1 MFKNK
6 FDSVSAHTLITEV
19 FRLQKL
25 SNELCSTCTRLSS
38 WSNKHMR
45 EYLLSAGED
54 ISSLAND
61 MAKVN
66 KTDQNLYYPWEF
78 DILFRYSDLWATG
91 VNLPMCVNFGHVA
104 KTSGFQMIRM
114 TKIYF
119 SGSERVE
126 WGSRKTNTTPPPS
139 WSNDAS
145 HQLNW
150 RSYNRSWI
158 RIWILSLYRSSVNK
172 DTSYLGRPHKYGI
185 SSKSIWY

>member
-1 MFKNK
+1 MFNL
-6 FDSVSAHTLITEV
+6 VSAHTLITEV

-66 KTDQNLYYPWEF
+66 KTAQNLYYPWEF

-91 VNLPMCVNFGHVA
+91 VNLPMCVNFGHVPKQA
-104 KTSGFQMIRM
+104 GFRWSKWRKFTFQDL
-114 TKIYF
+114 K
-119 SGSERVE
+119 E
-126 WGSRKTNTTPPPS
+126 WNGDPEKRTPLHRR
-139 WSNDAS
+139 AGAMMR
-145 HQLNW
+145 L
-150 RSYNRSWI
+150 
-158 RIWILSLYRSSVNK
+158 
-172 DTSYLGRPHKYGI
+172 I
-185 SSKSIWY
+185 SSIEDLTTGPEFAYEYSRFTGAVWTKTQVI